1 MGRIYKQLPRQMS
14 LNPVYK
20 VLEID
25 HSDYEDETFY
35 DSNERED
42 AKEAALQHAK
52 NSWDK
57 GDGGFKYVSVTE
69 IYVNDEGIE
78 TYNLIY
84 ERDYS
89 YGPDIYPEDYE

>member
-35 DSNERED
+35 DPREVLFNGE
-42 AKEAALQHAK
+42 EA
-52 NSWDK
+52 
-57 GDGGFKYVSVTE
+57 
-69 IYVNDEGIE
+69 
-78 TYNLIY
+78 
-84 ERDYS
+84 
-89 YGPDIYPEDYE
+89 